1 MLKIGKIVSL
11 TKSRYPLLSSQF
23 LYKRDTVGWFWAY
36 CPTRIINKGGIGNM
50 SKIDTQNIN
59 VLNYNENEV
68 FVENYKFSASRDGKT
83 PSIIPMSL
91 SELKNICTNTDI
103 IVTGWL
109 TFDDDVKEEIFKE
122 LRIANWQD
130 ILTNSD
136 IEEILTHPTMEGLQK
151 IINIENQ
158 TYFDRV
164 RIIMFKLMKQGV
176 DITTKVSRIVEQRY
190 DELRKR
196 QRVSSI
202 VLTKKDTTTYATPD
216 DVKELSAQNAA
227 LQSQLD
233 EMKKMMEQM
242 MASQN
247 ISKADSSTED
257 NSAPINS
264 TPTTP
269 KKAGRPKKNATT

>member
-1 MLKIGKIVSL
+1 
-11 TKSRYPLLSSQF
+11 
-23 LYKRDTVGWFWAY
+23 
-36 CPTRIINKGGIGNM
+36 M

-68 FVENYKFSASRDGKT
+68 FVEKYKFSASRDGKT
-83 PSIIPMSL
+83 PSIVTMSL

-103 IVTGWL
+103 IITGWL

-122 LRIANWQD
+122 LRIPNWKD

-136 IEEILTHPTMEGLQK
+136 IEYILTNPTMEGLQK
-151 IINIENQ
+151 IINIETQ

-164 RIIMFKLMKQGV
+164 RIIMFKLMKQGT

-190 DELRKR
+190 DELRRR

-202 VLTKKDTTTYATPD
+202 VLTKKDTNKTYATPD
-216 DVKELSAQNAA
+216 EVKELSAQNAS
-227 LQSQLD
+227 LQNQLD

-242 MASQN
+242 MSMQN
-247 ISKADSSTED
+247 
-257 NSAPINS
+257 NSN
-264 TPTTP
+264 TTP
-269 KKAGRPKKNATT
+269 SANTNTKSAVTDTPPKKKAGRPKKSTT

>member
-1 MLKIGKIVSL
+1 
-11 TKSRYPLLSSQF
+11 
-23 LYKRDTVGWFWAY
+23 
-36 CPTRIINKGGIGNM
+36 M

-68 FVENYKFSASRDGKT
+68 FVEKYKFSASRDGKT
-83 PSIIPMSL
+83 PSIVTMSL

-103 IVTGWL
+103 IITGWL

-122 LRIANWQD
+122 LRIPNWQD
-130 ILTNSD
+130 ILTNGD
-136 IEEILTHPTMEGLQK
+136 IEDILTNPTMEGLQK

-164 RIIMFKLMKQGV
+164 RIIMFKLMKQGT
-176 DITTKVSRIVEQRY
+176 DITTKVSRIIEQRY

-202 VLTKKDTTTYATPD
+202 VLTKKDTNKTYATPD
-216 DVKELSAQNAA
+216 EVKELSAQNAS
-227 LQSQLD
+227 LQNQLD

-242 MASQN
+242 MSMQN
-247 ISKADSSTED
+247 TSNTTPSVNTNTE
-257 NSAPINS
+257 SAITD
-264 TPTTP
+264 TPTK
-269 KKAGRPKKNATT
+269 KKAGRPKKSTT

>member
-1 MLKIGKIVSL
+1 
-11 TKSRYPLLSSQF
+11 
-23 LYKRDTVGWFWAY
+23 
-36 CPTRIINKGGIGNM
+36 M
-50 SKIDTQNIN
+50 SKIDAQNIN

-68 FVENYKFSASRDGKT
+68 FVDSAKEHYKFNASRDGKT
-83 PSIIPMSL
+83 PSVIPISL
-91 SELKNICTNTDI
+91 SELQNICSNTDI

-109 TFDDDVKEEIFKE
+109 TFDDDVKEEVFKE

-130 ILTNSD
+130 ILTNKD
-136 IEEILTHPTMEGLQK
+136 IEDILTNPTMEGLQK

-190 DELRKR
+190 DELRNR
-196 QRVSSI
+196 QRKSSI
-202 VLTKKDTTTYATPD
+202 VLTKKDTNKVYATPD
-216 DVKELSAQNAA
+216 EVKELSAQNAA

-242 MASQN
+242 MSMQN
-247 ISKADSSTED
+247 TSNSVQTENENKEDAVADV
-257 NSAPINS
+257 P
-264 TPTTP
+264 PK
-269 KKAGRPKKNATT
+269 KKAGRPKKATT

>member
-1 MLKIGKIVSL
+1 
-11 TKSRYPLLSSQF
+11 
-23 LYKRDTVGWFWAY
+23 
-36 CPTRIINKGGIGNM
+36 M

-68 FVENYKFSASRDGKT
+68 FVEKYKFSASRDGKT
-83 PSIIPMSL
+83 PSIVTMSL

-103 IVTGWL
+103 IITGWL

-122 LRIANWQD
+122 LRIPNWQD

-136 IEEILTHPTMEGLQK
+136 IEDILINPTMEGLQK

-164 RIIMFKLMKQGV
+164 RIIMFKLMKQGT

-202 VLTKKDTTTYATPD
+202 VLTKKDTNKTYVTLD
-216 DVKELSAQNAA
+216 EVKELSAQNAS
-227 LQSQLD
+227 LQNQLD
-233 EMKKMMEQM
+233 EMKKMMERM
-242 MASQN
+242 MSMQN
-247 ISKADSSTED
+247 TS
-257 NSAPINS
+257 N
-264 TPTTP
+264 TTP
-269 KKAGRPKKNATT
+269 SVNTNTESAVTDTPPKKKAGRPKKSTT

>member
-1 MLKIGKIVSL
+1 
-11 TKSRYPLLSSQF
+11 
-23 LYKRDTVGWFWAY
+23 
-36 CPTRIINKGGIGNM
+36 M
-50 SKIDTQNIN
+50 SKINTQNIN

-68 FVENYKFSASRDGKT
+68 FVEKYKFSASRDGKT
-83 PSIIPMSL
+83 PSIVTMSL

-103 IVTGWL
+103 IITGWL
-109 TFDDDVKEEIFKE
+109 TFDDDAKEEIFKE
-122 LRIANWQD
+122 LRIPNWQN

-136 IEEILTHPTMEGLQK
+136 IEDILTNPTMEGLQK

-164 RIIMFKLMKQGV
+164 RIIMFKLLKQGA

-202 VLTKKDTTTYATPD
+202 VLTKKDTNKTYATPD
-216 DVKELSAQNAA
+216 EVKELSAKNESLQN
-227 LQSQLD
+227 QLD

-242 MASQN
+242 MSMQN
-247 ISKADSSTED
+247 TSNTVSADKED
-257 NSAPINS
+257 IVAE
-264 TPTTP
+264 TPTK
-269 KKAGRPKKNATT
+269 KKAGRPKKTTT